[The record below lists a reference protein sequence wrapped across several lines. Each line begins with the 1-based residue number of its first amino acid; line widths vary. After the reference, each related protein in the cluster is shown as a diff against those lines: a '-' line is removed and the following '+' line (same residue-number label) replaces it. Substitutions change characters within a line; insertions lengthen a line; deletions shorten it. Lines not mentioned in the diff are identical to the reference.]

1 MYFIFCRK
9 KYTKSRQIRHY
20 YGEEEMEELDE
31 ETARVITENAI
42 RDGNAPNLNPPQD
55 VIAAP
60 LGSVVEIG
68 GRKCRW
74 CGSTTHVRRSHK
86 DCPQNKKNLQQ

>member
-20 YGEEEMEELDE
+20 YGEEEMEEL
-31 ETARVITENAI
+31 ENAM

-74 CGSTTHVRRSHK
+74 CRSTTHVRRSHN

>member
-20 YGEEEMEELDE
+20 YGEEEMEEL
-31 ETARVITENAI
+31 ENAM

-68 GRKCRW
+68 GSADGAEVQLMLEEATKTAHKIRKICN
-74 CGSTTHVRRSHK
+74 
-86 DCPQNKKNLQQ
+86 NKY